1 MLLDGV
7 AWLVV
12 LRVRDGIEG
21 LLAVDFGGRTGGR
34 TSAVNVGDTGIKSE
48 AWSRSGSPSYLTT
61 QQTRVV

>member
-7 AWLVV
+7 AWLIV

-48 AWSRSGSPSYLTT
+48 A
-61 QQTRVV
+61 